1 MFFKQ
6 KIIYIYLVIYTIL
19 LKFFVSINS
28 IRFSDVVTDND
39 LAIYNIIGREILK
52 GKVLYK
58 DIFDHKTPYVFFIH
72 ALASLLPNHH
82 IGLFI
87 LECVLLAIT
96 LIFTFKFCNLYFNR
110 FKSFCCCMFLSC
122 FLCYLPIT
130 FGYSRTEEFAITF
143 MMVSIYL
150 FAKFFFNEEND
161 ENNTKY
167 NNIYMMII
175 GIMAAMCFMTNIRA
189 TILFVPFAISLFVK
203 LLKEKKYKKI
213 LCLFAYG
220 VLGVILTILPYV
232 IYMFKTNSVYDAIYA
247 IIMTNLNYAK
257 SNVYNKLSFFDIT
270 IKMFIEY
277 YIIYIIIFLSLISMI
292 IIKFNNYFKISII
305 SSFLIGIIYITFS
318 KRLHVYYFV
327 ILCPY
332 FLSIF
337 FLFLIKKEKVLS
349 FKSIKIFHY
358 IVTMLII
365 LLLNIFINRNIDVQV
380 INQVHRAERI
390 NNVIEQKFKE
400 KDNIK
405 LLSMGF
411 FPEAY
416 VYTKLDCPYKFWFI
430 PSLSYKVDKTIFM
443 SQYKYLLNNDNDM
456 VIMRMSNL
464 ISEYPEQIRLQ
475 INFILSNDYELVD
488 TIRTNEFFGDIN
500 IYVKK

>member
-1 MFFKQ
+1 
-6 KIIYIYLVIYTIL
+6 
-19 LKFFVSINS
+19 
-28 IRFSDVVTDND
+28 
-39 LAIYNIIGREILK
+39 
-52 GKVLYK
+52 
-58 DIFDHKTPYVFFIH
+58 
-72 ALASLLPNHH
+72 
-82 IGLFI
+82 
-87 LECVLLAIT
+87 
-96 LIFTFKFCNLYFNR
+96 
-110 FKSFCCCMFLSC
+110 
-122 FLCYLPIT
+122 
-130 FGYSRTEEFAITF
+130 
-143 MMVSIYL
+143 
-150 FAKFFFNEEND
+150 
-161 ENNTKY
+161 
-167 NNIYMMII
+167 
-175 GIMAAMCFMTNIRA
+175 
-189 TILFVPFAISLFVK
+189 
-203 LLKEKKYKKI
+203 
-213 LCLFAYG
+213 
-220 VLGVILTILPYV
+220 
-232 IYMFKTNSVYDAIYA
+232 MFKTNSVYDAIYA